1 MKIYCTKCKKCI
13 KFLNPKISYI
23 FDKTLVLSII
33 YSKFGDNNYRIIE
46 EEKSLKYSK
55 AIGLVQERFL
65 VYLINMLGKKIN
77 Q

>member
-55 AIGLVQERFL
+55 AIGLVQ
-65 VYLINMLGKKIN
+65 
-77 Q
+77 

>member
-33 YSKFGDNNYRIIE
+33 YSKFGDNNYRIIK

-55 AIGLVQERFL
+55 AIGLVQ
-65 VYLINMLGKKIN
+65 
-77 Q
+77 